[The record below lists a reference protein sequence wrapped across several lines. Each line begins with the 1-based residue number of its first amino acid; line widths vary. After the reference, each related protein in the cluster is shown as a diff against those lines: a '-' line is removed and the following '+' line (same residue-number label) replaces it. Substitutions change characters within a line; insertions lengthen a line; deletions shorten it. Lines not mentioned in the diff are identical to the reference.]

1 MLRLAQERG
10 LQAAVKERLLRAY
23 MTEGEAIGDRETLAR
38 LGGEVGLDAEAVR
51 RALTSGAFAAEVRAD
66 EAEAQ
71 RLGIH
76 AVPFF
81 VLADR
86 YGVAGAQ
93 PVEVLHQA
101 LRQAW
106 EEPRE
111 AVAEGAAC
119 GPDGCG

>member
-1 MLRLAQERG
+1 
-10 LQAAVKERLLRAY
+10 

-38 LGGEVGLDAEAVR
+38 LGGEVGLDADAVR
-51 RALTSGAFAAEVRAD
+51 RVLASGAYAAEVRAD
-66 EAEAQ
+66 ETEAQ

-86 YGVAGAQ
+86 YGVSGAQ

-106 EEPRE
+106 EEEPRAE
-111 AVAEGAAC
+111 VAEGADC
-119 GPDGCG
+119 GPDGCA

>member
-1 MLRLAQERG
+1 MLAS
-10 LQAAVKERLLRAY
+10 AAY
-23 MTEGEAIGDRETLAR
+23 
-38 LGGEVGLDAEAVR
+38 
-51 RALTSGAFAAEVRAD
+51 AAEVRAD
-66 EAEAQ
+66 EAEAE

-93 PVEVLHQA
+93 PAEVLHQA

-106 EEPRE
+106 EEEPRGE
-111 AVAEGAAC
+111 VAEGAAC
-119 GPDGCG
+119 GPDGCA